1 MDEGK
6 DRRASGSQ
14 QDKGLVAKHLHA
26 SKASAILTLSIVYVT
41 LYFMSNSNMSI

>member
-14 QDKGLVAKHLHA
+14 QDKGLVQSICMRANA
-26 SKASAILTLSIVYVT
+26 SEILTLSIVYVT